1 MLTKTILAAG
11 ALISMVAA
19 VPLQQNKREVV
30 WETKVEEAYVTVDV
44 TTTIWLN
51 PGETPPVVPAGGAES
66 PGHYGHG
73 NHGHKPKTTSR
84 IKHTVTVPAPS
95 EQPTEVTPVPETST
109 SPYVAPVPTTT
120 TTPVAPVPTTS
131 APTTPAPVEST
142 APVESSTPPAYTAP
156 QPTQPSGGAPSGQT
170 FTGDLTYYAPGLGSC
185 GETNSDSEAIV
196 ALAENMMSA
205 MTPAS
210 GNPND
215 NPLCGKSITISY
227 GGKTAT
233 AKIMDTCPGCANG
246 GLDLTSSLFEVFA
259 PLGEGRLTGMKWWY
273 N

>member
-11 ALISMVAA
+11 ALISMAA
-19 VPLQQNKREVV
+19 AIPLQQK
-30 WETKVEEAYVTVDV
+30 KAYVTVDV

-51 PGETPPVVPAGGAES
+51 PGETPPVAPAGGAEA

-73 NHGHKPKTTSR
+73 LHGHKPKTTSR

-95 EQPTEVTPVPETST
+95 EQPTAVAPVPETPS

-120 TTPVAPVPTTS
+120 TTPVAPVPTT
-131 APTTPAPVEST
+131 PAPVET
-142 APVESSTPPAYTAP
+142 PTPVGSPAPPAYTPPAP
-156 QPTQPSGGAPSGQT
+156 APPKPTQPSGGAPSGQT
-170 FTGDLTYYAPGLGSC
+170 YTGDVTYYTPGLGSC
-185 GETNSDSEAIV
+185 GVTNSDSDPIV

-210 GNPND
+210 GNPNE

-246 GLDLTSSLFEVFA
+246 GLDLTPSLFEVFA